1 VSRRR
6 ATRSDLVRA
15 IGEAA
20 RRGSTRT
27 VLFHAAIAE
36 RLGLNPSDHKCADI
50 LTSEAEP
57 CTPGRLADLTGLTT
71 GAVTGV
77 LDRLERAGFI
87 AREAD
92 PHDRRRVL
100 VRFTPERM
108 PDIGAFFI
116 PVARGL
122 ERLCAKYN
130 TDELGLILEFM
141 NGCTDII
148 EEARS
153 RLRESSQNDST
164 ALRERGSA

>member
-1 VSRRR
+1 MSRRR
-6 ATRSDLVRA
+6 ASRSDLVRA
-15 IGEAA
+15 IGESA

-50 LTSEAEP
+50 LTSETEP

-100 VRFTPERM
+100 VRLTPERM
-108 PDIGAFFI
+108 PDIGAFFT

-122 ERLCAKYN
+122 ERLCAKYSV
-130 TDELGLILEFM
+130 EQLSVVLEFM

-153 RLRESSQNDST
+153 QLRESSQTDST
-164 ALRERGSA
+164 AIRQRGSA